1 MANLADF
8 FFNLVFCSP
17 LIFFFFFFFFLQ
29 SKHKKDMSVT
39 RLILLDKPES
49 EVHFFSS
56 LPFLFCTHASSATC
70 FCLSHAVK
78 SFFGL
83 HICIY
88 IYIYIYIFLGG
99 ARTFLHISPHY

>member
-8 FFNLVFCSP
+8 FFNLVFCS
-17 LIFFFFFFFFLQ
+17 LFYLFIYLFLLCVQ
-29 SKHKKDMSVT
+29 SKHKKGTSVT
-39 RLILLDKPES
+39 RPILLDEPES
-49 EVHFFSS
+49 EVHLFSS
-56 LPFLFCTHASSATC
+56 LPFLFFACASSATC

-88 IYIYIYIFLGG
+88 IYIYF
-99 ARTFLHISPHY
+99 

>member
-1 MANLADF
+1 M
-8 FFNLVFCSP
+8 
-17 LIFFFFFFFFLQ
+17 Q
-29 SKHKKDMSVT
+29 SKHKKGTSVT
-39 RLILLDKPES
+39 RPILLDEPES
-49 EVHFFSS
+49 EVHLFSS
-56 LPFLFCTHASSATC
+56 LPFLFFACASSATC